1 MKVVL
6 AGKYPARTFETL
18 RELLPESQFELEAVD
33 TPEAYD
39 AMTDAEIMILRIFK
53 APAEVIER
61 NKNLKM
67 ILRWGAGYDSVDIQ
81 AAGERGILVTNTPGA
96 NAGAVAELAV
106 MLMLAVGRK
115 LLCHHESLRQGEWS
129 KNTFLNSSYSLN
141 NKIVGI
147 IGAGNHE
154 SLRQG
159 EWSKNTFLNSSY
171 SLNNKIVGIIGAG
184 NIGRQVAKRVQAFG
198 AKTQY
203 YDEFKLTPAM
213 ETEFSLPY
221 VTFEEL
227 IKTSDIITLHIP
239 LTDQTKHIIGAK
251 ELERMK
257 PGAIVINTARGG
269 LVDDCA
275 LAAAVRDGR
284 LRGAG
289 LDGVEREPLSPDDE
303 LLQDPNII
311 VTPHVGGGT
320 ADIGDVILPMLAQD
334 IRDFADG
341 NDVKHV
347 VNREYLSGK

>member
-18 RELLPESQFELEAVD
+18 KELLPESQFELEAVD
-33 TPEAYD
+33 TPEAYE

-115 LLCHHESLRQGEWS
+115 LLCHHDSLRQGEWS

-141 NKIVGI
+141 NKV
-147 IGAGNHE
+147 
-154 SLRQG
+154 
-159 EWSKNTFLNSSY
+159 
-171 SLNNKIVGIIGAG
+171 VGIIGAG
-184 NIGRQVAKRVQAFG
+184 NIGRQVARRVQAFG

-203 YDEFKLTPAM
+203 YDEFKLTPAV

-334 IRDFADG
+334 IQDFADG

>member
-33 TPEAYD
+33 TPEAYET
-39 AMTDAEIMILRIFK
+39 MTDAEIMILRIFK

-115 LLCHHESLRQGEWS
+115 LLCHYE
-129 KNTFLNSSYSLN
+129 F
-141 NKIVGI
+141 
-147 IGAGNHE
+147 
-154 SLRQG
+154 LRQG

-203 YDEFKLTPAM
+203 YDEFKLTPAV
-213 ETEFSLPY
+213 EAEFSLLY

-227 IKTSDIITLHIP
+227 IRTSDIITLHIP

-334 IRDFADG
+334 IQDFAVG

-347 VNREYLSGK
+347 VNGEYLSGK

>member
-6 AGKYPARTFETL
+6 AGKYPARTFEML

-33 TPEAYD
+33 TPEAYET
-39 AMTDAEIMILRIFK
+39 MTDAEIMILRIFK

-115 LLCHHESLRQGEWS
+115 LLCHYE
-129 KNTFLNSSYSLN
+129 F
-141 NKIVGI
+141 
-147 IGAGNHE
+147 
-154 SLRQG
+154 LRQG

-334 IRDFADG
+334 IRDFAAG

>member
-18 RELLPESQFELEAVD
+18 KELLPESQFELEAVD
-33 TPEAYD
+33 TPEAYET
-39 AMTDAEIMILRIFK
+39 MTDAEIMILRIFK

-115 LLCHHESLRQGEWS
+115 LLCH
-129 KNTFLNSSYSLN
+129 Y
-141 NKIVGI
+141 
-147 IGAGNHE
+147 E

-203 YDEFKLTPAM
+203 YDEFKLTPAV
-213 ETEFSLPY
+213 EAEFSLPY

>member
-147 IGAGNHE
+147 IGAGN
-154 SLRQG
+154 
-159 EWSKNTFLNSSY
+159 
-171 SLNNKIVGIIGAG
+171 
-184 NIGRQVAKRVQAFG
+184 IGRQVAKRVQAFG

-227 IKTSDIITLHIP
+227 IKSSDIITLHIP

-257 PGAIVINTARGG
+257 PGAIVNNTARGG

>member
-81 AAGERGILVTNTPGA
+81 AAGERGILVTNMPGA

-115 LLCHHESLRQGEWS
+115 LLCH
-129 KNTFLNSSYSLN
+129 
-141 NKIVGI
+141 
-147 IGAGNHE
+147 HE

>member
-18 RELLPESQFELEAVD
+18 KELLPESQFELEAVD
-33 TPEAYD
+33 TPEAYE

-141 NKIVGI
+141 NKV
-147 IGAGNHE
+147 
-154 SLRQG
+154 
-159 EWSKNTFLNSSY
+159 
-171 SLNNKIVGIIGAG
+171 VGIIGAG
-184 NIGRQVAKRVQAFG
+184 NIGRQVARRVQAFG

-203 YDEFKLTPAM
+203 YDEFKLTPAV

-334 IRDFADG
+334 IQDFADG

>member
-18 RELLPESQFELEAVD
+18 KELLPESQFELEAVD
-33 TPEAYD
+33 TPEAYET
-39 AMTDAEIMILRIFK
+39 MTDAEIMILRIFK

-115 LLCHHESLRQGEWS
+115 LLCH
-129 KNTFLNSSYSLN
+129 
-141 NKIVGI
+141 
-147 IGAGNHE
+147 HE

>member
-18 RELLPESQFELEAVD
+18 KELLPESQFELEAVD
-33 TPEAYD
+33 TPEAYE

-147 IGAGNHE
+147 IGAGN
-154 SLRQG
+154 
-159 EWSKNTFLNSSY
+159 
-171 SLNNKIVGIIGAG
+171 
-184 NIGRQVAKRVQAFG
+184 IGRQVARRVQAFG

-203 YDEFKLTPAM
+203 YDEFKLRPAV

-334 IRDFADG
+334 IQDFADG